1 MSEKSRRELAA
12 LSVATAAVGLALAT
26 EAAAQ
31 TAFPNLTDAEGHL
44 GAALEALRR
53 APDRFGGH
61 KAEAMRLVQ
70 AALAEIEQAKRAF
83 R

>member
-1 MSEKSRRELAA
+1 MSHASRRNLAA
-12 LSVATAAVGLALAT
+12 LSVATAAIGLAAAS

-31 TAFPNLTDAEGHL
+31 GNFPNLTEAEGHL
-44 GAALEALRR
+44 GRALESLRR

-61 KAEAMRLVQ
+61 KAEAIRLVQ
-70 AALAEIEQAKRAF
+70 AAIAEIEQAKRAF

>member
-1 MSEKSRRELAA
+1 MSQKTRRDLAA
-12 LSVATAAVGLALAT
+12 LSIATAAVGLAVAG

-31 TAFPNLTDAEGHL
+31 PAFPNLTDAEGHL
-44 GAALEALRR
+44 GAALESLRR

-61 KAEAMRLVQ
+61 KAEAIRLIQ
-70 AALAEIEQAKRAF
+70 AAQAEIEQAKRAF

>member
-1 MSEKSRRELAA
+1 MSQTSRRDLAA

-26 EAAAQ
+26 DAAAQ
-31 TAFPNLTDAEGHL
+31 PAFPNLTEAEGHL
-44 GAALEALRR
+44 SAALEALRR

-61 KAEAMRLVQ
+61 KAEAMRLIQ
-70 AALAEIEQAKRAF
+70 AALAEIQQAKRAF

>member
-1 MSEKSRRELAA
+1 MSQASRRDLAA

-26 EAAAQ
+26 EASAQ
-31 TAFPNLTDAEGHL
+31 SFPNLTDAEGHL

-61 KAEAMRLVQ
+61 KAEAMRLIQ